1 VTGAFSEYLSLL
13 LDLTEFNVG
22 EALPLFKDL
31 AAIEDAG
38 DFLPKRKGES
48 IALLS

>member
-1 VTGAFSEYLSLL
+1 LSFLF
-13 LDLTEFNVG
+13 DLTELKVG
-22 EALPLFKDL
+22 EALPLLRDL
-31 AAIEDAG
+31 AKEDAG